1 MTMGLSS
8 ARAALNASKDT
19 PSASTAARDHVAN
32 PSLVEPS
39 LVEPSLAEPSLAE
52 PSPVSTM
59 STPIDCNVLS
69 AHFRITYS
77 TRALGGLRYHLEGVV
92 ELRLGLGH
100 VVPDAGQR
108 LHHRRLL
115 VVRKADQLAAVAGPR
130 FAGVVVESR
139 RRRAERGRGGRGV
152 AID

>member
-8 ARAALNASKDT
+8 AARATLNAINDR

-32 PSLVEPS
+32 PP
-39 LVEPSLAEPSLAE
+39 
-52 PSPVSTM
+52 PVRTM

-69 AHFRITYS
+69 AHSRITYS
-77 TRALGGLRYHLEGVV
+77 TATLGGLRHHLEGVI

-100 VVPDAGQR
+100 VLADAGQR

-115 VVRKADQLAAVAGPR
+115 VGRKADQLAAIAGPR
-130 FAGVVVESR
+130 FAGVVVER
-139 RRRAERGRGGRGV
+139 CRRRAQRGRGRGGV
-152 AID
+152 AIDDLLQ